1 MLVAIL
7 AVLGVGALVL
17 AVIGFLSKPEEAS
30 VKFRQVEAKGP
41 IAVAILGI
49 GLLCGAATLWK
60 DPHAAINSAVSASGN
75 ANDEGQLP
83 GRELMRAGS
92 PPRRPLGTIAVPY
105 YGILQIGGSCRG
117 EHLLS
122 ATWNC
127 DASRTK
133 RVACQN
139 GMVVVDRCREACT
152 QHENGVDDEC
162 R

>member
-7 AVLGVGALVL
+7 AVLGVGTLAL
-17 AVIGFLSKPEEAS
+17 AVIGFLSKPNEAS
-30 VKFRQVEAKGP
+30 VKIRQVEARGP
-41 IAVAILGI
+41 IAVAVLGV
-49 GLLCGAATLWK
+49 GLLCGAATLWS
-60 DPHAAINSAVSASGN
+60 DPHAISSASARG
-75 ANDEGQLP
+75 EGASEQEP
-83 GRELMRAGS
+83 PPSPEPVRAGS
-92 PPRRPLGTIAVPY
+92 PRLRSPGTIAVPY

-139 GMVVVDRCREACT
+139 GMVVVDPCPEACT
-152 QHENGVDDEC
+152 QHRDGVNDEC